1 MIHKLVLNK
10 KWISVASNV
19 KANSSIC
26 GKNNPHHIENTPN
39 KMLHF
44 DVVKRISNFS
54 FMDFF
59 FVARNSL
66 IEKSMVLASSSETY
80 LFRI

>member
-54 FMDFF
+54 FMDL
-59 FVARNSL
+59 NSL